1 MTTNRAPGKII
12 PRAFPGIKPGEVEE
26 LIANSKVQTYP
37 PETILCH
44 EDALETV
51 FYMILEG
58 EVEVTKVINQ
68 TEARVLK
75 TLSAGDFFGEMA
87 LIHNA
92 PRAAT
97 VTTKSDV
104 VVLELDKE
112 SFDRVLQHSSS
123 VAMALVKEISERL
136 RQNDEMAIED
146 LRMRAGELAQAYQKL
161 AEQDLVRREFLTN
174 VAHELRTPLM
184 AASGYLQILQKGR
197 LQGNQLN
204 EAMETVSRNVGQIVS
219 LVNDILFLQEI
230 ELVLPDFQSV
240 NLSEI
245 TRDIVK
251 KYEKKAT
258 ERGVHLKVRNERNVP
273 DVNGDLK
280 SLERALTALIDNA
293 IKFSPRGGDVEIN
306 FEKQKDRLAV
316 SVEDHGI
323 GIATDQLPRVFD
335 RFYHLE
341 KSGDDLFGGI
351 GIGLAIARQVIEQHH
366 GKLTVESKLG
376 KGSKFTMLLPLGS
389 RTLIFKYNFQFFV
402 LII

>member
-1 MTTNRAPGKII
+1 MTTNRAPSKII
-12 PRAFPGIKPGEVEE
+12 PRAFPGIKPNEVEE
-26 LIANSKVQTYP
+26 LIATSKVNTYP
-37 PETILCH
+37 AGMILCR
-44 EDALETV
+44 ENALETI

-58 EVEVTKVINQ
+58 DVEVTKVINQ

-97 VTTKSDV
+97 VTTKTDV

-123 VAMALVKEISERL
+123 VAMAMVREISERL

-146 LRMRAGELAQAYQKL
+146 LRMRASELAQAYQKL
-161 AEQDLVRREFLTN
+161 AEQDLARREFLTN

-184 AASGYLQILQKGR
+184 AASGYLQILQKGA

-204 EAMETVSRNVGQIVS
+204 EAMETVSRNIGQIVS

-230 ELVLPDFQSV
+230 DLVLSDFQSV
-240 NLSEI
+240 NLGEI
-245 TRDIVK
+245 AQSIVK
-251 KYEKKAT
+251 KYEKKAA
-258 ERGVHLKVRNERNVP
+258 ERGVHLKVRNEQNTPRIQ
-273 DVNGDLK
+273 GDPK
-280 SLERALTALIDNA
+280 SLERALTALVDNA
-293 IKFSPRGGDVEIN
+293 IKFSPHGGNVEIN
-306 FEKQKDRLAV
+306 FEKQKDRLAI

-323 GIATDQLPRVFD
+323 GIATDQLSHIFD

-341 KSGDDLFGGI
+341 KSGDDLFGGL
-351 GIGLAIARQVIEQHH
+351 GIGLAITRQVIEQHH
-366 GKLTVESKLG
+366 GKLNVESKQG

-389 RTLIFKYNFQFFV
+389 GI
-402 LII
+402 

>member
-1 MTTNRAPGKII
+1 MTTNRAPSKII
-12 PRAFPGIKPGEVEE
+12 PRAFPGIKPDEVEE
-26 LIANSKVQTYP
+26 LIATSKVNTYP
-37 PETILCH
+37 TGTILCR
-44 EDALETV
+44 ENAVETI

-58 EVEVTKVINQ
+58 DVEVTKVINQ

-123 VAMALVKEISERL
+123 VALAMVREISERL

-161 AEQDLVRREFLTN
+161 AEQDLARREFLTN

-184 AASGYLQILQKGR
+184 AASGYLQILQKGA

-245 TRDIVK
+245 TQAIVK
-251 KYEKKAT
+251 KYEKKAA
-258 ERGVHLKVRNERNVP
+258 ERGVHLKVGSERNVSHIH
-273 DVNGDLK
+273 GDPK
-280 SLERALTALIDNA
+280 SLERALTALVDNA
-293 IKFSPRGGDVEIN
+293 IKFSPHGGTVEID

-323 GIATDQLPRVFD
+323 GIATDQLSHIFD

-341 KSGDDLFGGI
+341 KSGDDLFGGL
-351 GIGLAIARQVIEQHH
+351 GIGLAITRQVIEQHH
-366 GKLTVESKLG
+366 GKLNVESKPG
-376 KGSKFTMLLPLGS
+376 KGSKFTMVLPLG
-389 RTLIFKYNFQFFV
+389 IG
-402 LII
+402 I

>member
-12 PRAFPGIKPGEVEE
+12 PRAFPGIKPSEVEE
-26 LIANSKVQTYP
+26 LIANSKVQSYP
-37 PETILCH
+37 PETVLCH
-44 EDALETV
+44 EDALDTI

-97 VTTKSDV
+97 VTSKTEV
-104 VVLELDKE
+104 VVLELNKE

-146 LRMRAGELAQAYQKL
+146 LRLRAGELAQAYQQL
-161 AEQDLVRREFLTN
+161 AEQDLARREFLTN

-204 EAMETVSRNVGQIVS
+204 EALETVSRNVGQIIS
-219 LVNDILFLQEI
+219 LVNDVLFLQEI
-230 ELVLPDFQSV
+230 ELVLPAFQPV
-240 NLSEI
+240 NLGEVAQG
-245 TRDIVK
+245 IVK
-251 KYEKKAT
+251 KYEKKAI
-258 ERGVHLKVRNERNVP
+258 ERGVHLKVKNERNMP
-273 DVNGDLK
+273 DVNGDSK
-280 SLERALTALIDNA
+280 SLERAITALVDNA

-306 FEKQKDRLAV
+306 FEKQKDRLSI

-323 GIATDQLPRVFD
+323 GIATDQLSRIFD
-335 RFYHLE
+335 RFYHRE
-341 KSGDDLFGGI
+341 RSGDDLFGGL
-351 GIGLAIARQVIEQHH
+351 GLGLAITRQVIEQHH
-366 GKLTVESKLG
+366 GKLNVESKPA
-376 KGSKFTMLLPLGS
+376 KGSKFTMVLPLRNG
-389 RTLIFKYNFQFFV
+389 T
-402 LII
+402 